1 MLLHKPLVQHQDQ
14 RKLAEL
20 YRRMGHNLALEPK
33 GENEDG
39 QWRNFPKETDLATK
53 ENALILQ
60 MLWGYF
66 PVEAEVEYI
75 KVRRLSSN

>member
-1 MLLHKPLVQHQDQ
+1 MLLHKPLVQRQDQ

-39 QWRNFPKETDLATK
+39 QRRNFPKETDLATK
-53 ENALILQ
+53 ENALSCKCFGGTFL
-60 MLWGYF
+60 
-66 PVEAEVEYI
+66 
-75 KVRRLSSN
+75 